1 MQKQIN
7 FDLSNVA
14 NGGLQEKLDRALN
27 QVTENIMDPNTDQTK
42 KRKITINLVFE
53 PSKSGDAVDVDIQTK
68 VSLVPEQGVGTTML
82 IGRDGKG
89 KTVVNELKSGIP
101 GQTFID
107 PETGELKTDTG
118 QPVSEVEAVEQ
129 ASEKKV
135 IDLQAKKG

>member
-1 MQKQIN
+1 MAKQIN
-7 FDLSNVA
+7 FDLSAVA
-14 NGGLQEKLDRALN
+14 EGGLQEKLDRALD

-42 KRKITINLVFE
+42 KRKITINMVFE

-89 KTVVNELKSGIP
+89 KAVVNELKSGTP

-107 PETGELKTDTG
+107 PDDGEVKTDTG
-118 QPVSEVEAVEQ
+118 VPVADIEKEQ
-129 ASEKKV
+129 KV
-135 IDLQAKKG
+135 IDLQKKKG

>member
-1 MQKQIN
+1 MTKQIN
-7 FDLSNVA
+7 FNLSAVA
-14 NGGLQEKLDRALN
+14 EGGLQEKLDRALD

-42 KRKITINLVFE
+42 KRKITINMVFE

-89 KTVVNELKSGIP
+89 KAVVNELKSGTP

-107 PETGELKTDTG
+107 PDDGEVKTDTG
-118 QPVSEVEAVEQ
+118 VPVADIEKEQ
-129 ASEKKV
+129 KV
-135 IDLQAKKG
+135 IDLQKKKG

>member
-1 MQKQIN
+1 MTKQIN
-7 FDLSNVA
+7 FDLSAVA
-14 NGGLQEKLDRALN
+14 EGGLQEKLDRALD

-42 KRKITINLVFE
+42 KRKITINMVFE

-89 KTVVNELKSGIP
+89 KAVVNELKSGTP

-107 PETGELKTDTG
+107 PDDGEVKTDTG
-118 QPVSEVEAVEQ
+118 VPVADIEKEQ
-129 ASEKKV
+129 KV
-135 IDLQAKKG
+135 IDLQKKKG

>member
-1 MQKQIN
+1 MNMEKQIN

-89 KTVVNELKSGIP
+89 KTVVNELKSGTP

-107 PETGELKTDTG
+107 PDDGEVKTDTG
-118 QPVSEVEAVEQ
+118 VPVADIEKEQ
-129 ASEKKV
+129 KV